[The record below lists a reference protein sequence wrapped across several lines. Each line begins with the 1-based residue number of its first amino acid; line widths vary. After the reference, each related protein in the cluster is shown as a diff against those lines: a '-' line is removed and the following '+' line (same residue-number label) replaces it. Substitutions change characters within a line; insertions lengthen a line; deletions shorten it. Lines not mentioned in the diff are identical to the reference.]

1 MSVIDKLYTE
11 WAWRTKSGTPDIT
24 NPEDKAVL
32 DYLIKE
38 LTEQEDDNIED
49 LQKNLISI
57 INNTTDPSVLKRVM
71 KYTKNVGYGDSMKS
85 YLESKNLSRKD
96 ILYFQSLLSDMGK
109 TGEFAKLSSNPP
121 IFNSKGGNYYSQI
134 PGFTPDELKSLY
146 SDMKDSIQGTVSM
159 GPGEAFLSVFFKN
172 ISKAKAKGDLNI
184 GGKEVELKSR
194 TGNTGALVAPTGV
207 ARGDWTKGVKPKVDK
222 FVDGLKLDDE
232 QKEALKNYS
241 KSAWPYKIADVVKQA
256 SSMGVDETTIISGI
270 DKVLDS
276 SYAPLNFDT
285 ASYINNGEFNA
296 KQFILDL
303 AKKLGRAYYKEH
315 GFDAFMISDPNGN
328 FKFYEKDSFVDAIGD
343 EITVANPSD
352 LVPRLKI

>member
-1 MSVIDKLYTE
+1 MNVIDKLYTE
-11 WAWRTKSGTPDIT
+11 WAWRTKSGTPDVS
-24 NPEDKAVL
+24 NPKDKAIL
-32 DYLIKE
+32 DNLIYE
-38 LTEQEDDNIED
+38 LTEQEDVDIED
-49 LQKNLISI
+49 LKKNLVSI
-57 INNTTDPSVLKRVM
+57 INNRSDSTVLKRVM
-71 KYTKNVGYGDSMKS
+71 KYAKNVGYGDSMKS

-96 ILYFQSLLSDMGK
+96 ILYFQSLLSDIGK

-121 IFNSKGGNYYSQI
+121 VFNSEGDNYYTQI
-134 PGFTPDELKSLY
+134 PGFETDELKSLY

-172 ISKAKAKGDLNI
+172 ISKAKTKGDLLI
-184 GGKEVELKSR
+184 GNEEVELKSR
-194 TGNTGALVAPTGV
+194 TGNTGAIVAPTGV

-222 FVDGLKLDDE
+222 FVDNLKLDDE
-232 QKEALKNYS
+232 QKETLKNYS

-256 SSMGVDETTIISGI
+256 SSMGIDETTIISGI

-285 ASYINNGEFNA
+285 ASYIGNGEFNA

-328 FKFYEKDSFVDAIGD
+328 FKYYDKDSFVDAIGK
-343 EITVANPSD
+343 EIKVANPSD
-352 LVPRLKI
+352 LIPRLKI